1 MLLASKF
8 VIFGIKRHRLLHHNT
23 KCIISKHRFVC
34 NNKFSPTLLSLNAV
48 CECATVIG
56 IACWANA
63 FDRKWNG
70 WHRKTITHEIY
81 SHICRTTTR
90 WRRITNRKW
99 RKKKNNKISRY
110 SRVNNNT
117 NNDGQNRRGAARK
130 TKNDSLS
137 WLLLLVYSYV
147 VILLLA
153 LLFIFSFAISS
164 EKRVKKKGMFLD
176 AYCSRSASA
185 LSRTVFI
192 GIDMY
197 RAIAIS
203 RIALWRESKSKIHK
217 IIKHTINNG

>member
-99 RKKKNNKISRY
+99 RKKKKTIKSVDI
-110 SRVNNNT
+110 RVST
-117 NNDGQNRRGAARK
+117 TTPTMMARIDEVQPEKPK
-130 TKNDSLS
+130 TTLWADYY
-137 WLLLLVYSYV
+137 YSYTRM
-147 VILLLA
+147 LLY
-153 LLFIFSFAISS
+153 
-164 EKRVKKKGMFLD
+164 
-176 AYCSRSASA
+176 YC
-185 LSRTVFI
+185 
-192 GIDMY
+192 
-197 RAIAIS
+197 
-203 RIALWRESKSKIHK
+203 
-217 IIKHTINNG
+217 